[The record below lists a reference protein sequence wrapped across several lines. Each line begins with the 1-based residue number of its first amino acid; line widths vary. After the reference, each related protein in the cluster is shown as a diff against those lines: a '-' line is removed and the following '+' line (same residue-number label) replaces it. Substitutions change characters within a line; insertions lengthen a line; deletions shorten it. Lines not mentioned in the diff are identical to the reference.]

1 MRGGS
6 GVKVAT
12 FGYGTRRMKRRR
24 PGGYTSSGKRHKI
37 AWRGP
42 TLNHERAPDLALKT
56 ATAECRLGRPK
67 TQIRIIGPLIHGDAP
82 AKETVM
88 WREVVRLSGL
98 TAQ

>member
-1 MRGGS
+1 M
-6 GVKVAT
+6 
-12 FGYGTRRMKRRR
+12 
-24 PGGYTSSGKRHKI
+24 
-37 AWRGP
+37 
-42 TLNHERAPDLALKT
+42 LNHERAPDLALQT
-56 ATAECRLGRPK
+56 ATAESRLGRPK